1 MSLPVVFGFQEVKG
15 MVLGKQ
21 YDQIRLDELK
31 KE

>member
-21 YDQIRLDELK
+21 YDQIRLDEK
-31 KE
+31 RS